1 VLNEQNMGKGAW
13 ENAAKK
19 AELAA
24 AQHLLK
30 PVLA

>member
-1 VLNEQNMGKGAW
+1 MNKTWDKKTWG
-13 ENAAKK
+13 NAAKK
-19 AELAA
+19 TELAA